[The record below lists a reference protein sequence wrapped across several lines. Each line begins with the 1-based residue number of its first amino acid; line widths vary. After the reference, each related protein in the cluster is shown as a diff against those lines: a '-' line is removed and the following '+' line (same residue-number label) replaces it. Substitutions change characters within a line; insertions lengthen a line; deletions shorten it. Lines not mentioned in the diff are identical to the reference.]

1 MAQTFYPI
9 TPTEIVAGATKEWTP
24 MDASGS
30 IPADATGV
38 ILHVVCTYGSD
49 RYVGL
54 RKNGSTDD
62 RHYDFGEESH
72 TWAMIGVD
80 ASRIFEAWVESTSSI
95 DIYVV
100 GYTMAGVTFAT
111 NATDKSL
118 DDTGAWTDIDC
129 STPAP
134 NAIGLIFEVY
144 AHVNEF
150 GFRKNGSSDDRTF
163 YANQHSCFSAIIGC
177 DAGQIC
183 EGYIELINQDCWLT
197 GYITEGATF
206 NTNATDLSLGNT
218 DEWLDLTALPDA
230 SPLMGIIEVTGAWQL
245 SYGLRKDDTAEDIYQ
260 HTYKH
265 HWGVVECDA
274 SRVIEG
280 KISDLDVDFF
290 LVGYATA
297 VTITEKTSS
306 DTGSGVDVKISGN
319 PLATLS
325 KSDTGNGA
333 DTKNDYPSAL
343 HERPDVGSGMEALV
357 ALLAILTG
365 SETGAGVDVVT
376 ELAQPTLKT
385 GSDSGSGVE
394 SLLTR
399 LLTASEAVTGSES
412 LLARLLHHTDSGLGS
427 DASLTLLAALARAE
441 TGSGLDT
448 FIGLISALATTEA
461 GSGIDELLNR
471 KIALPDIGSGLDI
484 ATLYKA
490 FFSSDNGAG
499 LDVLASLLVLT
510 IASEVGSGSERLGAK
525 IMTSPAASDMK
536 LPTRKG
542 KAGIPSKRVNL

>member
-9 TPTEIVAGATKEWTP
+9 TPTEVTP
-24 MDASGS
+24 GSSGSWQDVDVSGS
-30 IPADATGV
+30 IPSGATGV
-38 ILHVVCTYGSD
+38 ILHLVNNSASNRDIGI
-49 RYVGL
+49 
-54 RKNGSTDD
+54 RKNGSTDARLQD
-62 RHYDFGEESH
+62 LVKSGHC
-72 TWAMIGVD
+72 WMAIGVD
-80 ASRIFEAWVESTSSI
+80 GSRIFEAYVESTT
-95 DIYVV
+95 DLDVYLV
-100 GYTMAGVTFAT
+100 GYTMSGVTFNT

-118 DDTGAWTDIDC
+118 GTTGAWTDIDC
-129 STPAP
+129 STEAP
-134 NAIGLIFEVY
+134 SAIGLIFEVGEPVLAKSY
-144 AHVNEF
+144 
-150 GFRKNGSSDDRTF
+150 GLRKNSSTDDR
-163 YANQHSCFSAIIGC
+163 YYDLWRHNAYGAIIGC
-177 DAGQIC
+177 DANQIV
-183 EGYIELINQDCWLT
+183 EGKISATDVNFYLL
-197 GYITEGATF
+197 GYITDGVTF
-206 NTNATDLSLGNT
+206 NTNATDLSITTAGAWT
-218 DEWLDLTALPDA
+218 DLSALPT
-230 SPLMGIIEVTGAWQL
+230 SSKMGIIEVVTSTSYA
-245 SYGLRKDDTAEDIYQ
+245 YGLRKNGSSENLYYDALRHPIEDT
-260 HTYKH
+260 
-265 HWGVVECDA
+265 V
-274 SRVIEG
+274 
-280 KISDLDVDFF
+280 VDFF

-297 VTITEKTSS
+297 VTITEKASS
-306 DTGSGVDVKISGN
+306 DTGSGADVKISGN

-325 KSDTGNGA
+325 KSDTGSGA

-343 HERPDVGSGMEALV
+343 HERPDAGSGMEALV

-399 LLTASEAVTGSES
+399 LLAASETGTGSES

-448 FIGLISALATTEA
+448 FTSLVSALATIEA
-461 GSGIDELLNR
+461 GSGIDELLDR
-471 KIALPDIGSGLDI
+471 EIALPDVGSGLDI

-499 LDVLASLLVLT
+499 LDALASLLVLT